1 MNLKKHLIF
10 SFIILYYIILY
21 YIILYYINILQTIG
35 MDYITDPN
43 TLESYSIFSE
53 KGLKLL
59 KEYVRV
65 YQEGGNAT
73 TYLTSIGEST
83 PDLAEARRAAEE
95 AAEAR
100 RAAEEAAEARRAAE
114 EAAEARRAAEE
125 AAEARRAEAEE
136 ARQAARR
143 AEAERQEAE
152 RQAEV
157 ARQAEAERQAEVA
170 RQAEAEEA
178 RQAAEAARRAA
189 EEDAAANPCANVNAN
204 NMQLYRAEAEETNN
218 DTIKDTGIAATLKLI
233 RVEHT
238 PENCEQSVNL
248 GEPFN
253 TNFKNNAIWRAMSQ
267 SMLVDRILRYPNN
280 VIIQVPAEYAQNK
293 ERLGE
298 ANLENV
304 GREGIGFVI
313 RYID

>member
-1 MNLKKHLIF
+1 
-10 SFIILYYIILY
+10 
-21 YIILYYINILQTIG
+21 

-73 TYLTSIGEST
+73 TYLTSNGEST

-125 AAEARRAEAEE
+125 AAEARRAAEEAAEARRAEAEE
-136 ARQAARR
+136 ARR